1 MYGWLGNYDLGIEN
15 NGELMTTERPSSINY
30 VSLKSL
36 QSNIEQVMRADDNLT
51 FNASLVFPVEH
62 PVMCGTMESTTTTMS
77 TEHVPDN
84 NKTADLVLQILLGV
98 LSSIILVLV
107 ILLICAC
114 QRLQRAKVNSP
125 K

>member
-51 FNASLVFPVEH
+51 FNV
-62 PVMCGTMESTTTTMS
+62 
-77 TEHVPDN
+77 
-84 NKTADLVLQILLGV
+84 
-98 LSSIILVLV
+98 LVLV